1 MFRKVK
7 KCLTAFIAAAVTAT
21 TAVGCTVGE
30 STSYVMTVGDYK
42 LNAGVYIYYQ
52 NTALEE
58 AKSLALKEDP
68 NLDTSDRDA
77 LEKCVI
83 EEKKFIDWVNE
94 KTMANCTEHIAV
106 IHKFDE
112 LGLTLLEDDVAMA
125 EEYAESLYSES
136 EGDNEYLDNGIG
148 QDSLEEILLNTYKA
162 TEIFEHIYGEGG
174 TENVQE
180 STLKDYYT
188 ENNVRVRYV
197 PINLNDVD
205 GNELDEAG
213 KKEIKDLAQS
223 YLNKVNKSTDELD
236 MLEKFNEVSDEY
248 GDYIAEQSGSAE
260 EEAVTTTTAT
270 ESETTETTTT
280 TTVNPYENE
289 TIITAVTTEEGTAE
303 EDVHYSPSKKF
314 YDWAYDPATKL
325 NVPEIIEDEGSLYL
339 AVKLDIEKRMTA
351 DDLWNENT
359 IQSVRLAMYSDAFQE
374 QIDSWVEAL
383 DILLNQK
390 AADRYEPFDYE
401 VAPTEAPSNMV
412 GY

>member
-52 NTALEE
+52 NAALEE
-58 AKSLALKEDP
+58 AKSLASQEDP
-68 NLDTSDRDA
+68 NLDTSDRET
-77 LEKCVI
+77 LERCI
-83 EEKKFIDWVNE
+83 INEKKFNDWVKE
-94 KTMANCTEHIAV
+94 KTMANCNEHIAV
-106 IHKFDE
+106 IEKFDE

-125 EEYAESLYSES
+125 KEYADSLYSDT
-136 EGDNEYLDNGIG
+136 EGENEYLENGIG
-148 QDSLEEILLNTYKA
+148 QDSLEEILLNTYKSS
-162 TEIFEHIYGEGG
+162 EIFNHIYGEGG

-180 STLKDYYT
+180 STLKDFYT

-197 PINLNDVD
+197 PINLQDVD

-213 KKEIKDLAQS
+213 KKEIKDLAKS
-223 YLNKVNKSTDELD
+223 YLDTVNESTDELD

-248 GDYIAEQSGSAE
+248 DEYIAKQSGAAE
-260 EEAVTTTTAT
+260 EETATTTTA

-280 TTVNPYENE
+280 TTTNPYENE

-303 EDVHYSPSKKF
+303 EDVVYSPSKKF
-314 YDWAYDPATKL
+314 YDWAFNPSTKL
-325 NVPEIIEDEGSLYL
+325 NVPEIIEDEGTLYL

-351 DDLWNENT
+351 DDLWNEYT
-359 IQSVRLAMYSDAFQE
+359 VQQVRSSMYLDDFQE
-374 QIDSWVEAL
+374 QLNGWVDALNID
-383 DILLNQK
+383 LNQK
-390 AADRYEPFDYE
+390 AVDRYEPFDYE
-401 VAPTEAPSNMV
+401 MAPTEAPSNMI